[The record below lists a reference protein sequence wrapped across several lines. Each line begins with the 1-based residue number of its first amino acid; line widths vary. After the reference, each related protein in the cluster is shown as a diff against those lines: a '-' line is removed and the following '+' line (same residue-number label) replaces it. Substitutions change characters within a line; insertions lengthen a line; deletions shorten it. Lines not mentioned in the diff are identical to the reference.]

1 MDINEQVNFYDTH
14 WTFKKLNSLKLMRMV
29 KILAY
34 FVKVKKETKQPKIL
48 DLGCGDGRLTALLGE
63 FGEAHGKEL
72 SKKAVEHANKIYP
85 SATFFQGN
93 ALDFEVSQNTYDVVV
108 SQEVLEH
115 VEDQKAYIE
124 VCHRALKSGG
134 YLILTT
140 PNKWVFD
147 HMSNGDSWS
156 NQPIENII
164 TAAQLK

>member
-1 MDINEQVNFYDTH
+1 AI
-14 WTFKKLNSLKLMRMV
+14 
-29 KILAY
+29 
-34 FVKVKKETKQPKIL
+34 
-48 DLGCGDGRLTALLGE
+48 
-63 FGEAHGKEL
+63 EL

-93 ALDFEVSQNTYDVVV
+93 ALDFAVSQNTYDVVV

-115 VEDQKAYIE
+115 VEDQKADIE

-164 TAAQLK
+164 TAAQLKTLLKDKFTIVDFDSIVLNFGDRGIFKLI